1 MIFIIILCISMVFS
15 EQDFDYN
22 IKIKGVNAGEASLRL
37 EPLGNDRSQIFF
49 QSRSSK
55 LIDLFYKLRD
65 NVNMIVDSKDFY
77 MHEIHK
83 SIRQGKYK
91 KESSAKIDYEKN
103 VIYYNKEEIFINNEI
118 YSPVSLIY
126 YLINTDL
133 SMRNSFEFQIFEN
146 GKIKN
151 ILIDVLDDVQ
161 LKVSKNFFNCK
172 VLNIQVVKPNNEFE
186 KIMSLYIDQS
196 NNKIPVMIK
205 SKIKQGEMI
214 LTIK

>member
-15 EQDFDYN
+15 EQDFNYN

-77 MHEIHK
+77 MHEILK

-133 SMRNSFEFQIFEN
+133 SMSNSFEFQIFEN

>member
-15 EQDFDYN
+15 EQDFNYN

-77 MHEIHK
+77 MHEIYK

-133 SMRNSFEFQIFEN
+133 STRNSFEFQIFEN

>member
-1 MIFIIILCISMVFS
+1 MIFVAIFCISVVS
-15 EQDFDYN
+15 AEQNFNYN
-22 IKIKGVNAGEASLRL
+22 IKIKGVNAGEASLKL
-37 EPLGNDRSQIFF
+37 ESLGNGKSEIFF
-49 QSRSSK
+49 QSRSNK
-55 LIDLFYKLRD
+55 LIDFFYKLRD

-103 VIYYNKEEIFINNEI
+103 IIHYNNEKIFIDNEI

-133 SMRNSFEFQIFEN
+133 SKRNTLEFQIFEN

-151 ILIDVLDDVQ
+151 ILIDVLDDRR
-161 LKVSKNFFNCK
+161 LNISNNFFNCK
-172 VLNIQVVKPNNEFE
+172 VLDIQVVKPDNEFE

-196 NNKIPVMIK
+196 KNKIPVMIK
-205 SKIKQGEMI
+205 SNIKQGEMI

>member
-1 MIFIIILCISMVFS
+1 M
-15 EQDFDYN
+15 
-22 IKIKGVNAGEASLRL
+22 
-37 EPLGNDRSQIFF
+37 
-49 QSRSSK
+49 
-55 LIDLFYKLRD
+55 
-65 NVNMIVDSKDFY
+65 
-77 MHEIHK
+77 
-83 SIRQGKYK
+83 
-91 KESSAKIDYEKN
+91 
-103 VIYYNKEEIFINNEI
+103 NNW
-118 YSPVSLIY
+118 
-126 YLINTDL
+126 
-133 SMRNSFEFQIFEN
+133 F

-186 KIMSLYIDQS
+186 EIMSLYIDQS